1 MGWIVWTNE
10 IWICPLKFG
19 KNEVT
24 EHKQTN
30 PKNKSDKQKIKDP
43 VNSTFNSFLDFLV
56 QLLFELT
63 RIAQNLSITENL
75 VFGIPILLGPR

>member
-1 MGWIVWTNE
+1 MDLSFE
-10 IWICPLKFG
+10 IWEEWG
-19 KNEVT
+19 NRT
-24 EHKQTN
+24 QTNN

-63 RIAQNLSITENL
+63 GIAQNLSITEIL

>member
-1 MGWIVWTNE
+1 MDLSFE
-10 IWICPLKFG
+10 IWKEWG
-19 KNEVT
+19 NRT
-24 EHKQTN
+24 QTNN

-63 RIAQNLSITENL
+63 RIAQNLSITDNL

>member
-1 MGWIVWTNE
+1 MDLSFE
-10 IWICPLKFG
+10 IWEEWG
-19 KNEVT
+19 NRT
-24 EHKQTN
+24 QTNN

-63 RIAQNLSITENL
+63 GIAQNLSITDIL

>member
-1 MGWIVWTNE
+1 MDLSFE
-10 IWICPLKFG
+10 IWEEWG
-19 KNEVT
+19 NRT
-24 EHKQTN
+24 QTNN

-56 QLLFELT
+56 QLSFELT
-63 RIAQNLSITENL
+63 RITQNLSITDNL

>member
-1 MGWIVWTNE
+1 MDLSFE
-10 IWICPLKFG
+10 IWEERG
-19 KNEVT
+19 NRT
-24 EHKQTN
+24 QTNN

-63 RIAQNLSITENL
+63 RIAQNLSITDNL

>member
-1 MGWIVWTNE
+1 MDLSFE
-10 IWICPLKFG
+10 IWEEWG
-19 KNEVT
+19 NRT
-24 EHKQTN
+24 QTNN

-43 VNSTFNSFLDFLV
+43 VNSTFNTFLDFLV

>member
-1 MGWIVWTNE
+1 MDLSFE
-10 IWICPLKFG
+10 IWEEWG
-19 KNEVT
+19 NRT
-24 EHKQTN
+24 QTNN

-63 RIAQNLSITENL
+63 RIAQNLSITDNL

>member
-1 MGWIVWTNE
+1 MDLSFE
-10 IWICPLKFG
+10 IWEEWG
-19 KNEVT
+19 NRT
-24 EHKQTN
+24 QTNN

-63 RIAQNLSITENL
+63 RITQNLSITDNL

>member
-1 MGWIVWTNE
+1 MDLSFE
-10 IWICPLKFG
+10 IWEEWG
-19 KNEVT
+19 NRT
-24 EHKQTN
+24 QTNN

>member
-1 MGWIVWTNE
+1 MDLSFE
-10 IWICPLKFG
+10 IWEEWG
-19 KNEVT
+19 NRT
-24 EHKQTN
+24 QTN
-30 PKNKSDKQKIKDP
+30 NQKNKSDKQKIKDP

-63 RIAQNLSITENL
+63 RIAQNLSITDNL